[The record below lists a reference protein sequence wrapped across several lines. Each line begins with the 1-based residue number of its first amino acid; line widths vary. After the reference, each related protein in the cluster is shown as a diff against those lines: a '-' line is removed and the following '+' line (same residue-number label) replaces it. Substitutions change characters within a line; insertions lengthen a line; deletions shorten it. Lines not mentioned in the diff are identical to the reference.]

1 MTLEK
6 GRTWNSYSLAFTLQ
20 TDVIRPSR
28 GQPEWRFYLGF
39 GYVVDGCYP
48 SLSGEIEHMWGRIN
62 ASIYIETYL
71 GQNSPPC
78 QNP

>member
-6 GRTWNSYSLAFTLQ
+6 GRTWNSYSLAFTLR

-39 GYVVDGCYP
+39 GYVVDGCDP
-48 SLSGEIEHMWGRIN
+48 SLSGGR
-62 ASIYIETYL
+62 
-71 GQNSPPC
+71 
-78 QNP
+78 